1 MSSPAPSPITQFFD
15 TQGERLTLKSHTFLW
30 KSGEAVKTLYLVQ
43 TGLLRLFNVRKDGTT
58 TTLLGVG
65 AGGLVGTHP
74 LLGVVEAS
82 AGAEA
87 LLPSQVSSLP
97 VDAYRAWLD
106 SATNGTADSA
116 TLEDLQAWLFSDLR
130 RHLADTYARL
140 ELAHASASE
149 RLARVLLS
157 LNALGL
163 LASAR
168 RRQLAELANLTV
180 ETTVRTLRTWEDEGV
195 LSSRRLG
202 TLSAPERDALAALLY
217 NDNLTLPYS

>member
-1 MSSPAPSPITQFFD
+1 MPSPEPSPVTQFFD
-15 TQGERLTLKSHTFLW
+15 TQGEQRALKSHTFLW
-30 KSGEAVKTLYLVQ
+30 KSGEAVETLYLVE
-43 TGLLRLFNVRKDGTT
+43 TGLLRLLNIRSDGTT

-74 LLGVVEAS
+74 LLGVVETS

-87 LLPSQVSSLP
+87 LLSSQVRGVP
-97 VDAYRAWLD
+97 IEVFRAWLD
-106 SATNGTADSA
+106 SPADST

-168 RRQLAELANLTV
+168 RQQLAELANLTV
-180 ETTVRTLRTWEDEGV
+180 ETTVRTLRIWEDEGI
-195 LSSRRLG
+195 LSSRRLE
-202 TLSAPERDALAALLY
+202 TLSVSEREALAALLH

>member
-15 TQGERLTLKSHTFLW
+15 TQGERLSLKSQTFLW

-43 TGLLRLFNVRKDGTT
+43 TGLLRLFNVREDGTT

-87 LLPSQVSSLP
+87 LLPSQVSGLP

-106 SATNGTADSA
+106 SATDNA
-116 TLEDLQAWLFSDLR
+116 TLEDLQTWLFSDLR

-163 LASAR
+163 LASAQ

-202 TLSAPERDALAALLY
+202 TLSASERDALAALLY